1 MNDIAESV
9 QRASAAVHSADR
21 SRIESTFRNFA
32 REVAASAKIVEQTLS
47 PDRRKLDQ
55 RDTNITTNKDN
66 VPSEIL
72 LSK

>member
-21 SRIESTFRNFA
+21 SRIESSFRNFA
-32 REVAASAKIVEQTLS
+32 REVAASAKVVEQTLN
-47 PDRRKLDQ
+47 PDRGKLDQ
-55 RDTNITTNKDN
+55 RDTNTTTNKDN

-72 LSK
+72 SSK